1 MISWGRK
8 RAGWWVAMVL
18 PGFLLRAL
26 IPLGFM
32 PMFGPGHSV
41 QLALCEDYAPVAS
54 MTVDTPAD
62 TSADMTMTMAMPMDM
77 SMVTPAGSHKS
88 HAPGTESG
96 RAGRHPPAHQDHG
109 TCPYGA
115 SPTLAALALASTPD
129 VAEQPAWHAALAAP
143 QIAHAEIAPRAQSPR
158 GPPQPV

>member
-1 MISWGRK
+1 
-8 RAGWWVAMVL
+8 MVL

-41 QLALCEDYAPVAS
+41 QLTLCEDYAPVAS
-54 MTVDTPAD
+54 MSVDTPAD
-62 TSADMTMTMAMPMDM
+62 TSADMSMAMPMDM
-77 SMVTPAGSHKS
+77 SMMTPAGGLKS
-88 HAPGTESG
+88 HASGTESG

-115 SPTLAALALASTPD
+115 SPTLATLALASTLD
-129 VAEQPAWHAALAAP
+129 VADPPAPHAALAAP
-143 QIAHAEIAPRAQSPR
+143 QIAHAGIAARAQSPR